1 VGRPDHLALTFDDG
15 PDPRSTPAFLEALAG
30 LGWTATFF
38 MLGAMVRRAPGLAA
52 EVAAAGH
59 EVGVHA
65 DEHRSHLRRS
75 PGGVRGDLAR
85 TVELLED
92 TIGSRPRWF
101 RPPYGAI
108 SSGSVLATR
117 HLDLQMVLWTS
128 WGKDWRASA
137 TPTSVVAE
145 LERGLS
151 PGATVVLHDSDCV
164 SAPGAW
170 RAALGSLP
178 LLAERVRAMDW
189 KVGPL
194 GDHGVV
200 GA

>member
-1 VGRPDHLALTFDDG
+1 
-15 PDPRSTPAFLEALAG
+15 
-30 LGWTATFF
+30 
-38 MLGAMVRRAPGLAA
+38 
-52 EVAAAGH
+52 
-59 EVGVHA
+59 
-65 DEHRSHLRRS
+65 HRSPLSRS
-75 PGGVRGDLAR
+75 PGAVLGDMAR
-85 TVELLED
+85 AVELLED
-92 TIGSRPRWF
+92 TTGSRPIWF

-108 SSGSVLATR
+108 SSGTLMAAR
-117 HLDLQMVLWTS
+117 RLELQMVLWTA

-145 LERGLS
+145 VERGLS

-178 LLAERVRAMDW
+178 LLADCVRARDW

-200 GA
+200 RG

>member
-1 VGRPDHLALTFDDG
+1 
-15 PDPRSTPAFLEALAG
+15 
-30 LGWTATFF
+30 
-38 MLGAMVRRAPGLAA
+38 
-52 EVAAAGH
+52 
-59 EVGVHA
+59 
-65 DEHRSHLRRS
+65 
-75 PGGVRGDLAR
+75 
-85 TVELLED
+85 
-92 TIGSRPRWF
+92 
-101 RPPYGAI
+101 
-108 SSGSVLATR
+108 
-117 HLDLQMVLWTS
+117 MVLWTS

-145 LERGLS
+145 VERALS
-151 PGATVVLHDSDCV
+151 PGATVVLHDSDCA

-200 GA
+200 GG